1 MPDDVLHVQ
10 LRGLHPPPD
19 LPQPLRRPPVEG
31 VQAKVVRYS
40 SRWRGR
46 KHLQL
51 HQVHLAPAAQLAEQ
65 DAHAALLR
73 KGFPYK
79 TTILFGLFSYPFCSY
94 WSLARIWESRNCN
107 KFFDF
112 GRILIYKGEEKK
124 AEVEEYRNSLAY

>member
-65 DAHAALLR
+65 DAYAALF
-73 KGFPYK
+73 KEGFSIQKNNIIRTFFLPFLL
-79 TTILFGLFSYPFCSY
+79 ILE
-94 WSLARIWESRNCN
+94 LARIWESRNCN

-112 GRILIYKGEEKK
+112 WKILIYKGEEKK
-124 AEVEEYRNSLAY
+124 AEVEE